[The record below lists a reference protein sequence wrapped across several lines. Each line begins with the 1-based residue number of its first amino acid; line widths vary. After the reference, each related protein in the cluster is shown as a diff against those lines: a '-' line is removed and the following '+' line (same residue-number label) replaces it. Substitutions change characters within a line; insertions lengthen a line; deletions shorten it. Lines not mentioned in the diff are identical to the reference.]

1 MAEDIISIGIA
12 YETSQLTTGSRAV
25 QSALQQLVQAS
36 RQMVTA
42 SEQLAGT
49 STKTA
54 GAIGQEGKAAS
65 STANSVAQ
73 LGQSASAA
81 SRQVTTLGGAMQSF
95 GQQVGAFALAQ
106 AGVMG
111 LQQAL
116 GTLQAAFVDL
126 IRTGVEMAQLRGS
139 FAAIAGGASAGT
151 REFQFAV
158 KTANQLGLEVQ
169 SVAEQYRSLSAA
181 TRGTN
186 LEGAATRD
194 LFTTLARAAQA
205 YGLSTEQLGRAST
218 AFQQIIS
225 KGKVSMEELR
235 GQLGEAIPGAMQIAA
250 RAYGTSTAA
259 LEDMISKGVEAG
271 EFVRKFTAQLN
282 TEVPPAADRA
292 GKGIKQFGNEIYLLK
307 DRIAQSGLIAFL
319 DSALGKVAELMRRTR
334 EAEEREAARVER
346 RATREQGPGAPLD
359 TLAVQQREAL
369 LAKTKELVAAEDDY
383 KARQKAQ
390 TAETFLGI
398 KTQTGVARERVE
410 QLKQELEA
418 LRVRQRLETEETQAQ
433 QKRRGAYEQGYKE
446 QQAGVD
452 ALDTA
457 NKNLKT
463 TLDAN
468 KKAQDDHNKSAALTS
483 ELYGKANGTLQE
495 QNRFLEAR
503 KKINEASLKDLTE
516 AIIGRGPGTGAV
528 PPELLARHAALRKE
542 VEADT
547 ATIERNKDAIS
558 EAEKARTKAINDAA
572 AARKAYSNELAQLD
586 EQIKKAGGSELEAF
600 EIEMRH
606 RGFQG
611 TQLDT
616 LIAKHK
622 ELIAAR
628 KDVSYREEL
637 ARLSEQLS
645 KVTDDELAAFTAEMQ
660 RKGFEGQQLDTLIA
674 KYKELT
680 KAKEDARAVDDRLK
694 ERNKLLQDQATA
706 SAATLNDL
714 QRLEKQLEPRRRDQS
729 RAEQLAGV
737 RKQIETLPG
746 LDEQGRLEALA
757 RADAKIR
764 EALDTEAWQE
774 WEDFATESLE
784 TVQDAITQFAF
795 HGKMTFKEMTT
806 AIAEDFFRMSL
817 KMVMESAFSGA
828 AGAGTGGSGG
838 QGWLKVAFDAGL
850 KLLGAGS
857 TAGGGGVGLTGGDA
871 PGMQHGGPVTAGSPY
886 VVGEAGPELF
896 VPRQAGTIVPNG
908 QMPGGTTVINVN
920 VHGVQDVQGFHASR
934 GALQRGIA
942 GAVSQAYR
950 GL

>member
-65 STANSVAQ
+65 STAHSVEK

-116 GTLQAAFVDL
+116 GTLVAGFQDL
-126 IRTGVEMAQLRGS
+126 LRTGLQMAQLRGS
-139 FAAIAGGASAGT
+139 FAAIAGGVSAGN

-194 LFTTLARAAQA
+194 LFTALSRAAQA

-250 RAYGTSTAA
+250 RAFGTTTAA
-259 LEDMISKGVEAG
+259 LEDMVGKGLDAG

-282 TEVPPAADRA
+282 TEVPPAAARA
-292 GKGIKQFGNEIYLLK
+292 GTGIKQFGNEIYLLK

-334 EAEEREAARVER
+334 EAEEKDAARVER
-346 RATREQGPGAPLD
+346 RAAREQGPGTPLD

-369 LAKTKELVAAEDDY
+369 LAKTKELTQAEKAYDDA
-383 KARQKAQ
+383 KKQSGLFTFGTQ
-390 TAETFLGI
+390 GEGSFLGI
-398 KTQTGVARERVE
+398 KTQVTLTRELVE
-410 QLKQELEA
+410 QRKRELEA
-418 LRVRQRLETEETQAQ
+418 LRVRQTIETQEAQ
-433 QKRRGAYEQGYKE
+433 ARQKRQGAYEQGYKAQE
-446 QQAGVD
+446 AGVQ

-457 NKNLKT
+457 NKTLKT
-463 TLDAN
+463 TQDAN
-468 KKAQDDHNKSAALTS
+468 KKAQDDHNKAAALTP

-503 KKINEASLKDLTE
+503 KKITEASLKDLTE
-516 AIIGRGPGTGAV
+516 AMVARGPEAGAV
-528 PPELLARHAALRKE
+528 PPDLLARHAALRKE
-542 VEADT
+542 LEADN
-547 ATIERNKDAIS
+547 AAIERNKDTIQ
-558 EAEKARTKAINDAA
+558 EAEKAKTKALNDAE
-572 AARKAYSNELAQLD
+572 AARKKADADAKQAREEKDRLDKQQAEEVARTHFQSFRQLERLTDQYSSV
-586 EQIKKAGGSELEAF
+586 K
-600 EIEMRH
+600 
-606 RGFQG
+606 
-611 TQLDT
+611 
-616 LIAKHK
+616 
-622 ELIAAR
+622 AAR
-628 KDVSYREEL
+628 DADTASILAASLATSQYATEA
-637 ARLSEQLS
+637 ARLLKIMQDSQKTEEKLPGLRADAVRS
-645 KVTDDELAAFTAEMQ
+645 AE
-660 RKGFEGQQLDTLIA
+660 TL
-674 KYKELT
+674 T
-680 KAKEDARAVDDRLK
+680 
-694 ERNKLLQDQATA
+694 
-706 SAATLNDL
+706 DL
-714 QRLEKQLEPRRRDQS
+714 QRLEQQLEPRRRDMSLAQ
-729 RAEQLAGV
+729 QLAAT
-737 RKQIETLPG
+737 RKEIETLPG
-746 LDEQGRLEALA
+746 LDAQGRAEALG

-795 HGKMTFKEMTT
+795 HGKMTFKDMTT

-850 KLLGAGS
+850 KLLGAAS
-857 TAGGGGVGLTGGDA
+857 AAGGGGVGLTGGDA
-871 PGMQHGGPVTAGSPY
+871 PGMQHGGPVMAGAPY

-896 VPRQAGTIVPNG
+896 VPRHTGTIVPNG